1 MPLTAGDFGVD
12 AIDLLPTAFDDAI
25 KTNVVFERVGA
36 NNVVVVAI
44 EDTNSDTPS
53 LINVA
58 GDGFEFQGD
67 VDVLGDDGLENCEWE
82 TIVCSVGARL
92 FNCAASKGRLVI
104 DHNPP
109 AQISL
114 SGSRKLE
121 AGRRRTKLHFCDS
134 DGHCRGL
141 RKTV

>member
-1 MPLTAGDFGVD
+1 MPFTAGNFGVD
-12 AIDLLPTAFDDAI
+12 AVNLLSAAFDDAI
-25 KTNVVFERVGA
+25 KTNIVFERVGA
-36 NNVVVVAI
+36 NNVVVVAV
-44 EDTNSDTPS
+44 ENTDGDTPS

-58 GDGFEFQGD
+58 GDGFKFQGD
-67 VDVLGDDGLENCEWE
+67 VDVLSSDGIKNCEWE

-92 FNCAASKGRLVI
+92 FNCAAGKGRLVI
-104 DHNPP
+104 AQNPP
-109 AQISL
+109 TQIAL

-121 AGRRRTKLHFCDS
+121 AGRRRTKLHFCDI